1 MLHLHTKFMV
11 WPLLR
16 ESRKTHTYTHTH
28 AHTRARAHTRTHMQ
42 HTYTQACAHTHTQAH
57 TRTYMHAHTHAR
69 THILAHTYTHTHE
82 HARTHEH
89 AHARTQAHTHT
100 LHFVLAAPPFSPLIA
115 SEPEGPLPVAQAA
128 LVRLGPGPT
137 LLGLCEPVS
146 TVYHPT
152 KSISL
157 GDLQGRGWEHC
168 FTSTTD
174 TDLLRNRIYSTL
186 SS

>member
-1 MLHLHTKFMV
+1 MHTC
-11 WPLLR
+11 
-16 ESRKTHTYTHTH
+16 STHTH
-28 AHTRARAHTRTHMQ
+28 RHVHTRTHMHTHIHACTHTRA
-42 HTYTQACAHTHTQAH
+42 HTYS
-57 TRTYMHAHTHAR
+57 HTHA
-69 THILAHTYTHTHE
+69 HTHE
-82 HARTHEH
+82 HARMHKH

-100 LHFVLAAPPFSPLIA
+100 LHFVLAAPPLGPLIA
-115 SEPEGPLPVAQAA
+115 SEPEGPLPMAQAA